1 MQTLLGYSQE
11 LGFYLK
17 SNGKTLDD
25 LKQAEID
32 FVLKLCLLCRDYGIK
47 NRNKGTMLKEV
58 VGQAVDVCIRVRVET
73 NMFNKQIWWDLLL
86 DCM

>member
-1 MQTLLGYSQE
+1 MQNLLGYNQE
-11 LGFYLK
+11 LRFYLK

-32 FVLKLCLLCRDYGIK
+32 FVLKLRLLCGDYGIK

-58 VGQAVDVCIRVRVET
+58 VGQAVDSLRQSESGDRYV
-73 NMFNKQIWWDLLL
+73 
-86 DCM
+86 